1 VCASGFE
8 GTYCQYT
15 ISSSGVDVLAA
26 VLGSIIPAA
35 FILLLLLVLCLVI
48 NWFVLRRHRNRRDSD
63 DWEIE
68 FDELQLGDL
77 LGQGGFGQVFKATW
91 KGTEV
96 AAKMVA
102 MSSGDGAL
110 TRGAV
115 ESFKEEARVMSHLRH
130 PNVVLFMAA
139 CTKPPRMCIVMEFMA
154 LGSLF
159 DLLHNELIADIPM
172 ALKVKLVYQAAKGMQ
187 FLHSSGIVHRDLK
200 SLNLLLDA
208 KWNVKVS
215 DFGLTRFKSSIK
227 PRGQGGSNAGEVEG
241 SVPWMAPEVLEDKSD
256 VDHSLGDVYSFGIIM
271 WEVLTRDQPYA
282 GMMPAQIAVAVIR
295 NDLRPYLDSDWATD
309 HQSGYVDIMTKC
321 WHRDTTVRH
330 PPAPLSFFY
339 I

>member
-1 VCASGFE
+1 
-8 GTYCQYT
+8 
-15 ISSSGVDVLAA
+15 
-26 VLGSIIPAA
+26 
-35 FILLLLLVLCLVI
+35 
-48 NWFVLRRHRNRRDSD
+48 
-63 DWEIE
+63 
-68 FDELQLGDL
+68 
-77 LGQGGFGQVFKATW
+77 
-91 KGTEV
+91 
-96 AAKMVA
+96 
-102 MSSGDGAL
+102 
-110 TRGAV
+110 V

-159 DLLHNELIADIPM
+159 DLLHNELIADLPM

-227 PRGQGGSNAGEVEG
+227 PRGQGSAGGNAGEVEG
-241 SVPWMAPEVLEDKSD
+241 SVPWMAPEVLEDKAD

-271 WEVLTRDQPYA
+271 WEVLSRDQPYA

-295 NDLRPYLDSDWATD
+295 NDLRPYLDSEWATD

-321 WHRDTTVRH
+321 WHRDTTVRS
-330 PPAPLSFFY
+330 LSSTFICFNY
-339 I
+339 LFICLTTTNTLISSWSDGVRDRCDRCSWTSRSSCRP